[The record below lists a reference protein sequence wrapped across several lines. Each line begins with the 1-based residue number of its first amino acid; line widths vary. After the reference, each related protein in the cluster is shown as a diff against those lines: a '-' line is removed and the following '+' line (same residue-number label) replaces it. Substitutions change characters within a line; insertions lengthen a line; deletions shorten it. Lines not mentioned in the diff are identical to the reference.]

1 MRVRVRVSAGGRRV
15 EVVQRALV
23 VRLAHAQHGARLE
36 RVRVATLEGESAA
49 DHARRGGEVALVVE
63 QSRHRD
69 ARRHGVRPLVQR
81 A

>member
-1 MRVRVRVSAGGRRV
+1 MRVRVRVRVRVSAGERRV

-49 DHARRGGEVALVVE
+49 HLFRVRVRVRV
-63 QSRHRD
+63 
-69 ARRHGVRPLVQR
+69 GVR